1 MTRNDKDT
9 ITRRTENRHLLR
21 RMKAGLMAA
30 RDTPHK
36 GLLLTAYLA
45 GAVLVWL
52 FRGHLFGLDAYG
64 MFSPV
69 LNAVIDLLVPLY
81 AVGGLLAV
89 LVLLGTPWGGREAK
103 EGLQKVGLVN
113 HAGEAPILLCKQRD
127 KDTPRLT
134 LWEFDP
140 CGIPLGEWEDK
151 RARIETALNITIAK
165 MT

>member
-52 FRGHLFGLDAYG
+52 FRRHLFGLDAYG

-81 AVGGLLAV
+81 AVGASWPSWYSWEHPGAAGRQRRACRRWALSTTPERPLSSCASS
-89 LVLLGTPWGGREAK
+89 GTRTRPG
-103 EGLQKVGLVN
+103 
-113 HAGEAPILLCKQRD
+113 
-127 KDTPRLT
+127 
-134 LWEFDP
+134 
-140 CGIPLGEWEDK
+140 
-151 RARIETALNITIAK
+151 
-165 MT
+165 